1 MQTPMKKNLI
11 AMVCI
16 AAPALSSWAGGL
28 ENLEK
33 FIKNVKSGR
42 SEFTQVVTAPAKE
55 GQVARTRKSSGTFE
69 FLRPGRFKFAYKK
82 PFENYIVADGQ
93 TLWLYDVDLN
103 QASARKQSEA
113 LGSTPAAL
121 IASASELASL
131 RRDFTLRDEAD
142 TEGLEWVQATPKG
155 ADSSLQSIRIGFKGE
170 QLVALDILDSFGQL
184 SALRFQGLGTS
195 IALEASSFQFKPPA
209 GVDVIRQ

>member
-1 MQTPMKKNLI
+1 MKKPLI
-11 AMVCI
+11 AMILV
-16 AAPALSSWAGGL
+16 AAPAISSWAGGL
-28 ENLEK
+28 ESLEK
-33 FIKNVKSGR
+33 FIKTVKSGR

-55 GQVARTRKSSGTFE
+55 GQIARTRKSEGTFE

-93 TLWLYDVDLN
+93 TLWLFDVDLN

-121 IASASELASL
+121 IASASDLASL
-131 RRDFTLRDEAD
+131 RSDFSLKDAAD
-142 TEGLEWVQATPKG
+142 AEGLQWVQATPRGK
-155 ADSSLQSIRIGFKGE
+155 DSSLQSVRIGFKGE

-184 SALRFQGLGTS
+184 SAMRFQGLGLS
-195 IALEASSFQFKPPA
+195 VPLDASSFQFKPPV